1 MRINTNVAALNS
13 YNQLKNTQNNLS
25 KSLSRLSSGKRI
37 NGAADD
43 AAGLAISEKM
53 NSQTKGL
60 AMAQRNAQD
69 GISMIQTAEGALKES
84 HSILQRM
91 RELSV
96 QSANDTN
103 TDADRAE
110 IQKEIEQLTSEL
122 DRIGE
127 TTEFNT
133 KSLLKGDSGVSVSG
147 TNLAGV
153 DGALADGAVSTTE
166 ATQSLDLADN
176 INGGGAGGTDIASI
190 AGESFKLGLNG
201 NEIDVTF
208 AEDTSLTAGTAEY
221 STDGNSLTINI
232 NASDT
237 ATVTAGD
244 LDDIVKNGLNEII
257 SQNDNLKDNFI
268 AEVNA
273 GSVSI
278 SATKTGEFAG
288 DQGYVAEVDNTGLDV
303 LDATANSDVG
313 TTAEYQAGKTID
325 FSTDISTTS
334 DVENLV
340 GKGMTIN
347 DQQIEFYNANDGAY
361 EGDVIGVDIS
371 DAIEG
376 AAADVATN
384 LASTVATQ
392 LGTKL
397 EGVEIKTGTN
407 AGVDLYGKGTNN
419 VSDTDIAIIAAEPGE
434 TGNDLE
440 VKDGGTSSAFES
452 TFQIGANSS
461 QNLKVSINDM
471 RSESLGVA
479 NLDLSTREGAEAAI
493 DSLDEAIASVSGE
506 RSKLG
511 AVQNRLDHTINNLN
525 TAEENLTAAESRI
538 SDVDMAKEMMNM
550 SKQQILSQAGT
561 AMLAQANQLPQGV
574 LQLLG

>member
-1 MRINTNVAALNS
+1 MRINTNIAAMNS

-53 NSQTKGL
+53 NSQTRGL

-110 IQKEIEQLTSEL
+110 IQKEVEQLTSEL
-122 DRIGE
+122 NRIGE

-133 KSLLKGDSGVSVSG
+133 KSLLKGDSSVAVDS
-147 TNLAGV
+147 TNLSQV
-153 DGALADGAVSTTE
+153 DGELADGAVTTTE
-166 ATQSLDLADN
+166 ATQTLAFNADMVS
-176 INGGGAGGTDIASI
+176 ATVGGT
-190 AGESFKLGLNG
+190 SFKLGLNG
-201 NEIDVTF
+201 NEINVNF
-208 AEDTSLTAGTAEY
+208 VEDTDLAKGSSEY
-221 STDGNSLTINI
+221 SVDGNSLTVSIHGDGTTGVD
-232 NASDT
+232 ADALDT
-237 ATVTAGD
+237 V
-244 LDDIVKNGLNEII
+244 VKNGLNEVI
-257 SQNDNLKDNFI
+257 SGDENLQDNF
-268 AEVNA
+268 EVNTNTTA
-273 GSVSI
+273 GEVEI
-278 SATKTGEFAG
+278 SATKNG
-288 DQGYVAEVDNTGLDV
+288 DYSGDKGYVAGVADNALLTGAV
-303 LDATANSDVG
+303 TSDVG
-313 TTAEYQAGKTID
+313 STSEFEAYKGID
-325 FSTDISTTS
+325 FSGDISS
-334 DVENLV
+334 QADIDDLV

-347 DQQIEFYNANDGAY
+347 DQQIEFYDADDGAY

-371 DAIEG
+371 DA
-376 AAADVATN
+376 TTYTT

-392 LGTKL
+392 LGSRL
-397 EGVEIKTGTN
+397 DGVTVHQGDGTTGYGEN
-407 AGVDLYGKGTNN
+407 ATT
-419 VSDTDIAIIAAEPGE
+419 VSDSAIVVEAKEAG
-434 TGNDLE
+434 TVGNDIE
-440 VKDGGTSSAFES
+440 TKDGGVSSAFES

-471 RSESLGVA
+471 RAESLGVSE
-479 NLDLSTREGAEAAI
+479 LDLSTREGAEAAI